1 MKINVS
7 RVCLKRVT
15 GMKTF
20 QLRMKIKIKSN
31 AYQRVSALSKS
42 VTGIKTFQ
50 KRIKTK
56 VKTNENQHASDLS
69 KKLQRN

>member
-1 MKINVS
+1 MNLNAS
-7 RVCLKRVT
+7 RLCP
-15 GMKTF
+15 
-20 QLRMKIKIKSN
+20 
-31 AYQRVSALSKS
+31 KS

-56 VKTNENQHASDLS
+56 VKTNENQHASDVS

>member
-1 MKINVS
+1 MNINAS
-7 RVCLKRVT
+7 RLCP
-15 GMKTF
+15 
-20 QLRMKIKIKSN
+20 
-31 AYQRVSALSKS
+31 KS